1 MSKQT
6 KSKEVEKTN
15 IPANPQKQR
24 TFRPKQKDRSRG
36 SFSR

>member
-1 MSKQT
+1 MSKD
-6 KSKEVEKTN
+6 KEKTN

-24 TFRPKQKDRSRG
+24 TFRPKQKARSRG